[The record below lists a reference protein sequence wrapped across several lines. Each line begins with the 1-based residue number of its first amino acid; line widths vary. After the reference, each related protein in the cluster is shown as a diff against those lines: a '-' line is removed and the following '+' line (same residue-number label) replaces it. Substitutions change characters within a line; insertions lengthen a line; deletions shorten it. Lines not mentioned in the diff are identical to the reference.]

1 MSHHLA
7 QINIARFRL
16 PTADPANAE
25 FIANLDRVN
34 AIAEAQP
41 GFVWRLK
48 GEGNDALDIRAF
60 EDPNVALNM
69 SVWKDLEALAAF
81 VYRNADHRE
90 IMRRRR
96 EWFDRME
103 IYMALWWIP
112 IGHVPTPEEG
122 KARLDLLARHGPTPD
137 AFVFRKPY
145 PPPGADQAVP
155 IFDQCA

>member
-16 PTADPANAE
+16 PTNDPANAE
-25 FIANLDRVN
+25 FIAHLDRVN
-34 AIAEAQP
+34 AIAEAQS

-48 GEGNDALDIRAF
+48 GDGNNALDIRTF
-60 EDPNVALNM
+60 EDPDVALNM
-69 SVWKDLEALAAF
+69 SVWTDLESLAAF

-96 EWFDRME
+96 EWFDHMQ

-122 KARLDLLARHGPTPD
+122 KARLDLLARLGPTPD

-145 PPPGADQAVP
+145 PPPGADAILP
-155 IFDQCA
+155 IVDRCA